1 MTLNQLN
8 YVIAIAEQGSINKA
22 AQQLYISQ
30 PSLTSAVRELEKELG
45 IVLFHR
51 SGKGVTLTNDGAE
64 FLLYARQLYGQYEE
78 ILDKYGKSGSL
89 KKKFGESAQHYSFAV
104 KAFVDMAKQFDM
116 SKYEFAMRETRTAE
130 VIRDVSTMKSEIGV
144 VYLSDFNWKS
154 LEKLLRTAGV
164 PSSGTVPGICI
175 SLEGT
180 SPCRPGRHFL

>member
-8 YVIAIAEQGSINKA
+8 YVITIAEQGSINKA

-78 ILDKYGKSGSL
+78 ILDKYGKNAGDQD
-89 KKKFGESAQHYSFAV
+89 GRGDPGCEHYE
-104 KAFVDMAKQFDM
+104 K
-116 SKYEFAMRETRTAE
+116 
-130 VIRDVSTMKSEIGV
+130 RDRCS
-144 VYLSDFNWKS
+144 
-154 LEKLLRTAGV
+154 V
-164 PSSGTVPGICI
+164 PVG
-175 SLEGT
+175 
-180 SPCRPGRHFL
+180 F